1 MPRTPGPGLQLSWLD
16 GGAVA
21 WQPSRGIYGGNL
33 QHELTSL
40 GGREVHRQ
48 ANRTDLVRLEIPGDT
63 VEVMC
68 QRLHPGS
75 LMALGRLG
83 PDDGVSASVAWFG
96 AVFRLADE
104 LVHGGRV
111 VPRIDDVGPAM
122 FEAVWVPLP
131 GDLERTEDL
140 RRRMPPV
147 VAAGGQPVIIADIL
161 RLMTDQLARQALVI
175 TGWQASVTDTRTPN
189 ARAARAVAKAL
200 STPSAVFAVPPDLS
214 PVVRQIAH
222 EFELMTQ
229 RADGLPVVRVRLR
242 LAMPAPPTVDD
253 ELDLGALD
261 LLADLE
267 HHLDPDRHD
276 PDRDVPDRDVPD
288 RDDPAWSPLPPD
300 PSTAR
305 WPLDLEVVDA
315 DDRSRWCT
323 ADDVRART
331 DAALLVAGD
340 RRYLTRLDEPLDTA
354 LVTIRTAVPA
364 LASWLD
370 HAANADRGTV
380 SLDGA
385 AALLEAIDDLAGA
398 GIEVIVPQS
407 LVKRTPATRG
417 TVQAHDRDDAP
428 GPSRFNTNALVEW
441 TMVVGGEEVPEAV
454 LQRAAEEGATLLMAG
469 GRWVQVDRAEARRAL
484 ARLAEHRSDH
494 SQLSPLQLLSLAAE
508 MERTLHEAAARS
520 EAADVAAIDALDN
533 DTLTGTGWAAELL
546 GSLDDA
552 HLHDG
557 VVPEGFTATL
567 RPYQLRGLGWLQF
580 LRRLGLGGCL
590 ADDMGLGKTPT
601 TLAHLAGIPGP
612 HLVVC
617 PLSVVRNWQ
626 SEAARFAPLMRTMI
640 HHGTQRLDAEQLA
653 AEAADHD
660 LVITTYQVAAR
671 DLPALQGVA
680 WSTLVLDEAQAVKN
694 PDTKTA
700 KAARAIPAEQKLALT
715 GTPIENRLGELWSIF
730 HTVVPGLLGSSASF
744 RSRFAAPIERQR
756 DAQATAE
763 LRRLTAPFL
772 LRRTKAD
779 KSLVP
784 DLPDKVEQVAWAP
797 LTREQAQMYQAVVD
811 HLLAAAEQAE
821 GMKRRGLVLAALTR
835 LKQIC
840 NHPAH
845 ALGDGSKLGG
855 RSGKLHRFDEIV
867 DDILDT
873 GEQALVFTQFAEM
886 GTLLQ
891 QHLAERLHLSVPFLH
906 GGVTRTHRDRMVE
919 QFQSGT
925 SSSPLLLVS
934 LKAGGTGL
942 NLTAASQVVHYDR
955 WWNPAVEDQATDRA
969 WRIGQKR
976 AVLVHKLVCEGTVEE
991 RIDALIND
999 KRSLAGAVVGAQG
1012 ETWVSELDNAGL
1024 RDLVTLSPHVA
1035 HGGRSA

>member
-16 GGAVA
+16 GGAIA

-33 QHELTSL
+33 QQELTSL

-96 AVFRLADE
+96 AVFRLAEE
-104 LVHGGRV
+104 LVHRGRV

-122 FEAVWVPLP
+122 FEAIWVPLP

-147 VAAGGQPVIIADIL
+147 VAAGGQPVVIADIL

-175 TGWQASVTDTRTPN
+175 TGWNASVTDTRTPA
-189 ARAARAVAKAL
+189 ARATRAVAKAL

-214 PVVRQIAH
+214 PIVRQIAH

-229 RADGLPVVRVRLR
+229 RADGLPVVRARLR
-242 LAMPAPPTVDD
+242 LAMPAAPTDD
-253 ELDLGALD
+253 DVLDLGARD

-267 HHLDPDRHD
+267 FDLDPDLADSEGWER
-276 PDRDVPDRDVPD
+276 RG
-288 RDDPAWSPLPPD
+288 PD
-300 PSTAR
+300 PVEAR
-305 WPLDLEVVDA
+305 WPLGLEIVDA

-323 ADDVRART
+323 ADDVRLRT

-340 RRYLTRLDEPLDTA
+340 QRYLARLDEPLEAA
-354 LVTIRTAVPA
+354 LSTIRTAVPQ
-364 LASWLD
+364 LASWLEHSSVVGSALGPD
-370 HAANADRGTV
+370 PGTV
-380 SLDGA
+380 SLEAA
-385 AALLEAIDDLAGA
+385 AALLQAIDDLAGA

-407 LVKRTPATRG
+407 LVKRTPSTRG

-484 ARLAEHRSDH
+484 ARLAEHRADH
-494 SQLSPLQLLSLAAE
+494 SELSPLQLLALAAE

-520 EAADVAAIDALDN
+520 EATDVAAIDALDG
-533 DTLTGTGWAAELL
+533 DTLSGTGWAAELL

-557 VVPEGFTATL
+557 VVPDGFTATL

-601 TLAHLAGIPGP
+601 TLAHLAGLPGP

-640 HHGTQRLDAEQLA
+640 HHGTQRLDAAELA

-730 HTVVPGLLGSSASF
+730 HTVVPGLLGSSTSF

-756 DAQATAE
+756 DARAAAE

-835 LKQIC
+835 LKQVC

-845 ALGDGSKLGG
+845 ALGDGSKLSG

-906 GGVTRTHRDRMVE
+906 GGVTRAHRDRMVE
-919 QFQSGT
+919 QFQAGT
-925 SSSPLLLVS
+925 STSPLLLVS

-1012 ETWVSELDNAGL
+1012 EAWVSELDNAGL

-1035 HGGRSA
+1035 HGGRSS